1 MAMLFSHSKSSLD
14 DASAWR
20 IILASYIPLFF
31 TSAVSADINPCTY
44 STHTPQMILT
54 LSSAIPLSYEEDD
67 VGTRCALGARRSPAS
82 HRSR

>member
-1 MAMLFSHSKSSLD
+1 
-14 DASAWR
+14 
-20 IILASYIPLFF
+20 
-31 TSAVSADINPCTY
+31 
-44 STHTPQMILT
+44 MILT